1 MKISNS
7 VMFIFIFF
15 VLTVCSESFTQTNS
29 DSGLSHR
36 VNFVKSLTS
45 IKDIENQNIF
55 DKLAS
60 FILGDT
66 DVKLQKP
73 ISVIVNDTNKLIIL
87 DQGLLSLITFD
98 LKENIVDEIDSK
110 FEFPSLISISQFKD
124 QQCLFTDSKNNKVYT
139 YNYQLETIE
148 SLNDS
153 IDLNRPTGIGYVK
166 SKKEIWVAE
175 TGNHSIVILDSLG
188 QLINR
193 IGKRGSDKGEFNFPT
208 SIWVDNNE
216 QIYIIDAINFR
227 IQIFDNSGSFIK
239 MFGEQGDATGY
250 LARPKG
256 IATDSYGNIYIVD
269 ALFHNVQI
277 FNSAGVYLSNIGT
290 QGKENGEFWL
300 PNGIFID
307 KYDRIYI
314 ADSYN
319 SRIQIFQ
326 LN

>member
-1 MKISNS
+1 
-7 VMFIFIFF
+7 MFIFIIF
-15 VLTVCSESFTQTNS
+15 VLTVYSESFAQTNS
-29 DSGLSHR
+29 DSELSHR

-73 ISVIVNDTNKLIIL
+73 ISVIANDTNKLLVL
-87 DQGLLSLITFD
+87 DQGLLSLISFD
-98 LKENIVDEIDSK
+98 LKENNVEDIDSK
-110 FEFPSLISISQFKD
+110 FEFPSLISISQFRD
-124 QQCLFTDSKNNKVYT
+124 QQCLFTDSKNNNIYI
-139 YNYQLETIE
+139 YNYQSEDIE
-148 SLNDS
+148 SLSDS
-153 IDLNRPTGIGYVK
+153 IDLNRPTGIGYVQ
-166 SKKEIWVAE
+166 SKNEFWVAE
-175 TGNHSIVILDSLG
+175 TGSHSIVILDSLG

-193 IGKRGSDKGEFNFPT
+193 IGKRGTDKGEFNFPT
-208 SIWVDNNE
+208 SIWVDKNE
-216 QIYIIDAINFR
+216 QIYIVDAINFR

-269 ALFHNVQI
+269 ALFHTVQI